1 MKAYFLDLFRG
12 AVSLLDGMLVT
23 LQALLSPVVTE
34 QYPRRAA
41 ALSPNFRGSL
51 TLAHDEQDQL
61 LCTACG
67 LCARICPSKCLTVQ
81 GEKPPEGGR
90 RMPTSYRYDISRCS
104 FCGMCVQGCPFSAL
118 TFTPV
123 RTRVS
128 PSRDDFLLE
137 LCPAVRH
144 TNSPRETAVKATTP

>member
-1 MKAYFLDLFRG
+1 MKTYFVDLFRG

-23 LQALLSPVVTE
+23 LQALFSPVVTE

-41 ALSPNFRGSL
+41 SLSPHSRGSL
-51 TLAHDEQDQL
+51 ALARNNEGRL

-67 LCARICPSKCLTVQ
+67 LCARSCPSKCLTVQ

-90 RMPTSYRYDISRCS
+90 KIPTSFRYDISRCS
-104 FCGMCVQGCPFSAL
+104 FCGTCVMGCPFSAL
-118 TFTPV
+118 AFTPV

-128 PSRDDFLLE
+128 TSREDFLLE
-137 LCPAVRH
+137 LCPAAEQP
-144 TNSPRETAVKATTP
+144 SPVHLKPQDVL